1 MPLHYLYFNYL
12 TTLQANTQN
21 NLGFSHTLLAAHAVW
36 PNTQNWAWFGSQI
49 SAICCELSGGRLRP
63 PNPPP
68 VGPWTPLGDFC
79 PTDYRCAPYLQ
90 ILATPLPIICSAR
103 RPALLRTRYTNRLD
117 PENITDIRNV
127 PLPFHRPPRWSG
139 PCLAGVRLTRK
150 ALDGFKNRITN
161 WSANDA

>member
-21 NLGFSHTLLAAHAVW
+21 NLGFSHTLPAAHAVW

-49 SAICCELSGGRLRP
+49 SAICCELSGGGFVPRTPHQWAPGPRWGTSVPQTICVPPTSKSWLRHCLLFAP
-63 PNPPP
+63 PGGRHSSARGIRI
-68 VGPWTPLGDFC
+68 VSAQ
-79 PTDYRCAPYLQ
+79 RILQ
-90 ILATPLPIICSAR
+90 IYETSHCRFIG
-103 RPALLRTRYTNRLD
+103 LRGG
-117 PENITDIRNV
+117 
-127 PLPFHRPPRWSG
+127 SG